1 MIRQNHGDGEE
12 VMQTRLNKRI
22 PVEEKTWAQLS
33 RLREPGETYD
43 DLLNRLME
51 NDAAMRLSQDLRNL
65 EAEEVFVE
73 LS

>member
-1 MIRQNHGDGEE
+1 
-12 VMQTRLNKRI
+12 MQSRLAKRI

-33 RLREPGETYD
+33 RLKEPGETYD

-51 NDAAMRLSQDLRNL
+51 NEAGIRLSRELRTL
-65 EAEEVFVE
+65 EKEETFDE